1 MHRAPTALGPR
12 KRKHSV
18 SWQTTAPIAMTSTRT
33 PSPTNSSLP
42 RRYTRKVHHV
52 FWTNETSKTISKL
65 CSSGNTF
72 EFRYALN
79 YCSEFKIKCEC
90 CLSTT
95 EWMYLI
101 LLVFNLYYLYLMSFV
116 SKFIFPMEI
125 LQVSNFVST
134 VTEFVFDGTVTPVCK
149 LVRCSW
155 NCCKDILLCIIL
167 FDSRIKKVLIFQCF
181 IYHIRTYCGSI
192 EWKVSLL
199 K

>member
-79 YCSEFKIKCEC
+79 YCSKFKINVHFKCEC

-155 NCCKDILLCIIL
+155 NCCRYIIMYNTFWQSNKKGAYISMFYLSYQNLL
-167 FDSRIKKVLIFQCF
+167 
-181 IYHIRTYCGSI
+181 
-192 EWKVSLL
+192 WKHWMES
-199 K
+199 